1 MIYIIVGL
9 GTFIIGYT
17 IGGYIQHISWM
28 KKIGNKMKEI
38 DEILFKNVD
47 K

>member
-9 GTFIIGYT
+9 GTFIIGYI
-17 IGGYIQHISWM
+17 IGLYVSHYSWL